1 MSAVAPELPPLW
13 PLDESHLAHDY
24 CWRCDSHGRLVQDP
38 MVPDGDTIKVCAD
51 CAREREVYMIRTRSL
66 GPDFV
71 PVRRPEHG
79 PR

>member
-1 MSAVAPELPPLW
+1 
-13 PLDESHLAHDY
+13 
-24 CWRCDSHGRLVQDP
+24 

-51 CAREREVYMIRTRSL
+51 CAREREVYMIRARSL
-66 GPDFV
+66 GPQFV